1 MHMRPSKERRRP
13 RRETER
19 DASVFSTGICMVP
32 RLPTPPALRR
42 RAFPPASW
50 LPPRP
55 RQVAHVRKLLGDGP
69 SAAQGGML
77 ELLLAVSGTLAVALA
92 ATMLALYL
100 YRRLKPAKQRA

>member
-1 MHMRPSKERRRP
+1 
-13 RRETER
+13 
-19 DASVFSTGICMVP
+19 MVP

-55 RQVAHVRKLLGDGP
+55 RQVAHVRKLLGGGP
-69 SAAQGGML
+69 PAPQGGML
-77 ELLLAVSGTLAVALA
+77 GLLLAVSGTLAVALA

-100 YRRLKPAKQRA
+100 YRRLKPAKHA